1 MVKNEDS
8 NSENK
13 QSVRKNKKY
22 LYTAKR
28 SEDGTPVYLVDGI
41 DSDME
46 SFAYP
51 GANIEKERL
60 PYVEEALPGKVSYT
74 HHVIDTQWG
83 LILKIN

>member
-1 MVKNEDS
+1 MAEIEFRNV
-8 NSENK
+8 
-13 QSVRKNKKY
+13 
-22 LYTAKR
+22 
-28 SEDGTPVYLVDGI
+28 
-41 DSDME
+41 

-74 HHVIDTQWG
+74 HHIIDTQWG